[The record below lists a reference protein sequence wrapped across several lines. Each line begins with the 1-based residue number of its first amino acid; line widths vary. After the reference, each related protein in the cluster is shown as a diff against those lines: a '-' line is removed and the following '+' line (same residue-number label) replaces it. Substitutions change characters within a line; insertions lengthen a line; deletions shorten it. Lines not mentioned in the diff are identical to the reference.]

1 MMSAIVL
8 GASLAS
14 CGKDAEGLFD
24 PFVHP
29 GTDGGVCAEM
39 DCSAGDDAAVDRTE
53 DAALDVTADVPRD
66 AAESGGG
73 SRDARSDADAVAPR
87 DACVP
92 SAEVCDG
99 LDNNCNGV
107 ADEGNTCPNGCV
119 GLARQGAGYMF
130 CYGNSVHR
138 TWQQAQADCM
148 AHGMHLVRVD
158 DAAEN
163 RFINDSA
170 VNLGFLEQ
178 IWLGGIYIADVSQ
191 WQWTDGTPF
200 WTSGSRGQP
209 INGLYSNWTSGEPSN
224 DGIDGCADKL
234 FGDTEVWED
243 RACSA
248 ANVTFAYFC
257 EK

>member
-1 MMSAIVL
+1 MGFAVVL
-8 GASLAS
+8 SSPLAS

-24 PFVHP
+24 PFVP
-29 GTDGGVCAEM
+29 PNPDAGACADA
-39 DCSAGDDAAVDRTE
+39 DCPPNDDAAVDEKTDDVAIATPDASSE
-53 DAALDVTADVPRD
+53 DGDGGAGARD
-66 AAESGGG
+66 ATNEV
-73 SRDARSDADAVAPR
+73 VAPR
-87 DACVP
+87 DGCVA

-99 LDNNCNGV
+99 LDNNCNGGV
-107 ADEGNTCPNGCV
+107 DEGNACPNGCV

-130 CYGNSVHR
+130 CSSNAMHKS
-138 TWQQAQADCM
+138 WQQAQADCV

-178 IWLGGIYIADVSQ
+178 IWIGGIYTADASQ

-200 WTSGSRGQP
+200 FTSGSSGHP

-243 RACSA
+243 RACSVA
-248 ANVTFAYFC
+248 FAYFC
-257 EK
+257 ER